1 MNIARAADRP
11 GGGIMG
17 EFFVKLFNQ
26 AKEIFNKLDT
36 TKKIIVGAVLGV
48 VVVAFIVLFSVSSGE
63 PNVVLFSELSSED
76 FGQVTKKLEEMGYH
90 YDTSGT
96 TGNPKGA
103 VLSNAN
109 LLSLRNHAL
118 KAELPW
124 TFYFNIANVC

>member
-1 MNIARAADRP
+1 
-11 GGGIMG
+11 MG

-76 FGQVTKKLEEMGYH
+76 FGQ
-90 YDTSGT
+90 
-96 TGNPKGA
+96 
-103 VLSNAN
+103 
-109 LLSLRNHAL
+109 
-118 KAELPW
+118 
-124 TFYFNIANVC
+124 